1 MLFPR
6 GCPSL
11 LWRVGPSREDP
22 ISRAL
27 HYLIG
32 VGSGQQDSLLA
43 ASEACPLAEQDTLVP
58 PGYTWSLWFPH
69 SSDPTQASP
78 SSIQAVPFLNFPQGL
93 WAILALD
100 SQDGA
105 VCILN
110 IQQWPSICSQEPML
124 PSDARHS
131 DRDNRLSSCAC
142 GICALR
148 KVTDGHRDTGP
159 ELVHPP
165 SGL

>member
-27 HYLIG
+27 QHLIG
-32 VGSGQQDSLLA
+32 VGSGQRDSVLA

-93 WAILALD
+93 GHSSSRFPRWGLVD
-100 SQDGA
+100 PEHSA
-105 VCILN
+105 V
-110 IQQWPSICSQEPML
+110 WPSICSQEPML
-124 PSDARHS
+124 PSVARHC

-142 GICALR
+142 GFCALR
-148 KVTDGHRDTGP
+148 KVTDGHQDT
-159 ELVHPP
+159 
-165 SGL
+165 